1 MRVTQNMMSNIFVRN
16 IQKQTEAM
24 LQRQEQLATQKHINR
39 PSDDPGGMARVLDGR
54 STLAAI
60 DQYVENIKQGK
71 SRLEITEKTLEQVD
85 DLVQQA
91 LKLAEAN
98 SDEEITPEQRALAA
112 EKVKGIYDH
121 VMQLA
126 NSRFGDR
133 YMFAG
138 YQTDTAPFTR
148 DADPTIS
155 TDDYTAVYHGDNGSF
170 QIPIADNVKVSVDAD
185 GRNYF
190 QDGRPG
196 GVKIFDQLRD
206 LINGLE
212 NADPAT
218 GTADIRAAADQLEA
232 AHAQIMNKRSEGSP
246 KLYRLESS
254 EQHWTHFKTK
264 VQEAMGRDEDADIT
278 RVAVELNNLRNA
290 YETSMAA
297 AAKIIQRG
305 LVDFL
310 G

>member
-1 MRVTQNMMSNIFVRN
+1 MRITQNMMSNIFMSNLRR
-16 IQKQTEAM
+16 QTEAM
-24 LQRQEQLATQKHINR
+24 LERQEQIASQKRINR
-39 PSDDPGGMARVLDGR
+39 PSDDPSGMGRVLGGR
-54 STLAAI
+54 SSLSAI
-60 DQYVENIKQGK
+60 GQYTDNIKQGK
-71 SRLEITEKTLEQVD
+71 TRLEFMEQTLKLTDE
-85 DLVQQA
+85 LVQQA
-91 LKLAEAN
+91 RRIAEEK
-98 SDEEITPEQRALAA
+98 SGGDVTAA
-112 EKVKGIYDH
+112 ERSFAAEQVKEIYDQ

-126 NSRFGDR
+126 NSRFGGR

-138 YQTDTAPFTR
+138 YQTDEAPFTR
-148 DADPTIS
+148 DADGTAS
-155 TDDYTAVYHGDNGSF
+155 TADDYTAAYNGDSGSF

-190 QDGRPG
+190 GDGSS
-196 GVKIFDQLRD
+196 GVFSELQK

-212 NADPAT
+212 NTDLTA
-218 GTADIRAAADQLEA
+218 GTAQIQATVDPLEA
-232 AHAQIMNKRSEGSP
+232 AHVQIMNKRSEGAP
-246 KLYRLESS
+246 KQYRLEAS
-254 EQHWTHFKTK
+254 EQYWANFKSK

-278 RVAVELNNLRNA
+278 RVAVELNNIKIA

>member
-1 MRVTQNMMSNIFVRN
+1 MRITQNMMSNLFVRN

-24 LQRQEQLATQKHINR
+24 LQRQEQIVTQKRINR
-39 PSDDPGGMARVLDGR
+39 PSDDPSGMARVLDGR
-54 STLAAI
+54 STSAAI

-71 SRLEITEKTLEQVD
+71 TRLEFNEETLTQVD

-91 LKLAEAN
+91 RKLAETN
-98 SDEEITPEQRALAA
+98 SGAEVTAEQRQLAA
-112 EKVKGIYDH
+112 ENVKEIYDQ

-126 NSRFGDR
+126 NSRFGGR

-148 DADPTIS
+148 DADPNDP
-155 TDDYTAVYHGDNGSF
+155 TDDYTATYNGDSGSF
-170 QIPIADNVKVSVDAD
+170 QIPIADSVKVSVDAD

-190 QDGRPG
+190 QDGAPG

-206 LINGLE
+206 LINGLQNADFTAGTTQIQATVDPLE
-212 NADPAT
+212 NA
-218 GTADIRAAADQLEA
+218 
-232 AHAQIMNKRSEGSP
+232 HVQIMNKRSEAAP
-246 KLYRLESS
+246 KLYRLEAS
-254 EQHWTHFKTK
+254 EQYWTNFKTR
-264 VQEAMGRDEDADIT
+264 VQDAIGRDEDADIT
-278 RVAVELNNLRNA
+278 RVAVELNNLQTA

-297 AAKIIQRG
+297 AARIIQRG

>member
-1 MRVTQNMMSNIFVRN
+1 MRITQNMMSNIFVRN
-16 IQKQTEAM
+16 IQKQAEAM
-24 LQRQEQLATQKHINR
+24 LQRQEQLASQKRINR

-71 SRLEITEKTLEQVD
+71 TRLEITETTLEQAD

-91 LKLAEAN
+91 RKLAEAN
-98 SDEEITPEQRALAA
+98 SGAEVTADQRLLAA
-112 EKVKGIYDH
+112 ENAKEIYDQ

-126 NSRFGDR
+126 NSRFGGR
-133 YMFAG
+133 YMFSG
-138 YQTDTAPFTR
+138 YQTNTAPFTR
-148 DADPTIS
+148 D
-155 TDDYTAVYHGDNGSF
+155 DDYNATYHNATPEPPDSGSF
-170 QIPIADNVKVSVDAD
+170 QIPIADNVKISVDAD

-190 QDGRPG
+190 GDGAS
-196 GVKIFDQLRD
+196 GVFFELQK
-206 LINGLE
+206 LIKGLE
-212 NADPAT
+212 NADPIT
-218 GTADIRAAADQLEA
+218 GTADIRATVDPLAA
-232 AHAQIMNKRSEGSP
+232 AHVQIMNKRSEGGP
-246 KLYRLESS
+246 KLYRLETS
-254 EQHWTHFKTK
+254 EQYWTHFKPK

-278 RVAVELNNLRNA
+278 RVAVELNNLRTA

>member
-16 IQKQTEAM
+16 LQKQTEAM
-24 LQRQEQLATQKHINR
+24 LQRQEQLASQKRINR
-39 PSDDPGGMARVLDGR
+39 PSDDPAGMARVLDGR
-54 STLAAI
+54 SSLAAI

-71 SRLEITEKTLEQVD
+71 SRLEITEATLEQVD

-91 LKLAEAN
+91 GDLAKAN
-98 SDEEITPEQRALAA
+98 SGEEITAEQREFAA
-112 EKVKGIYDH
+112 ENIKEIYDH
-121 VMQLA
+121 IMQLA
-126 NSRFGDR
+126 NSKFGGR
-133 YMFAG
+133 YMFSG
-138 YQTDTAPFTR
+138 YQTGTAPFTR
-148 DADPTIS
+148 DADPNIS
-155 TDDYTAVYHGDNGSF
+155 TDDYTAAYNGDSGSF
-170 QIPIADNVKVSVDAD
+170 QIPIADNINVSVDAD

-190 QDGRPG
+190 GDGASG
-196 GVKIFDQLRD
+196 LFFELQK

-212 NADPAT
+212 SADLAA
-218 GTADIRAAADQLEA
+218 GTAQIRETVDPLEA
-232 AHAQIMNKRSEGSP
+232 AHVQIMNKRSEGAP
-246 KLYRLESS
+246 KQYRLEAS
-254 EQHWTHFKTK
+254 EQYWANFKSK

-278 RVAVELNNLRNA
+278 RVAVELNNLKTA

>member
-1 MRVTQNMMSNIFVRN
+1 MRITQNMTSNIFVRN
-16 IQKQTEAM
+16 LQKQAEAM
-24 LQRQEQLATQKHINR
+24 LQRQEQLASQKRINR
-39 PSDDPGGMARVLDGR
+39 PSDDPSGMARVLDGR
-54 STLAAI
+54 STVAAI

-71 SRLEITEKTLEQVD
+71 TRLEITEATLKQVD

-91 LKLAEAN
+91 GELADAN
-98 SDEEITPEQRALAA
+98 SGEEITASQRQLAA
-112 EKVKGIYDH
+112 ENIKDIYDQ

-126 NSRFGDR
+126 NSRFGGR

-138 YQTDTAPFTR
+138 YQTDAPAFTR
-148 DADPTIS
+148 DSNYNATYQG
-155 TDDYTAVYHGDNGSF
+155 DDGSF
-170 QIPIADNVKVSVDAD
+170 QIPIADNIKVSVDAD

-190 QDGRPG
+190 EDAAG
-196 GVKIFDQLRD
+196 GVNIFDQLRD
-206 LINGLE
+206 LITGLE
-212 NADPAT
+212 NANFDA
-218 GTADIRAAADQLEA
+218 GTATIRATVDPLED
-232 AHAQIMNKRSEGSP
+232 AHVQIMNKRSEGAP
-246 KLYRLESS
+246 KLYRLEAS
-254 EQHWTHFKTK
+254 EQYWNNFKPK

-278 RVAVELNNLRNA
+278 RMAVELNNLKTA

>member
-1 MRVTQNMMSNIFVRN
+1 MAS
-16 IQKQTEAM
+16 QK
-24 LQRQEQLATQKHINR
+24 RINR

-71 SRLEITEKTLEQVD
+71 TRLEITETTLEQVD

-91 LKLAEAN
+91 RKLAEAN
-98 SDEEITPEQRALAA
+98 SGADVTADQRLIAA
-112 EKVKGIYDH
+112 ENVKEIYDQ

-126 NSRFGDR
+126 NSRFGGR

-148 DADPTIS
+148 DADPNDP
-155 TDDYTAVYHGDNGSF
+155 TDDYTATYNGNAGSF
-170 QIPIADNVKVSVDAD
+170 QVPIADNVKVSVDAD

-190 QDGRPG
+190 GDGAS
-196 GVKIFDQLRD
+196 GVFFELQK

-218 GTADIRAAADQLEA
+218 GTADILAAIDPLEA
-232 AHAQIMNKRSEGSP
+232 AHVQIMNKRSEGAP
-246 KLYRLESS
+246 KLYRLEAS
-254 EQHWTHFKTK
+254 EQYWSHFKPK

-278 RVAVELNNLRNA
+278 RVAVELNNLQTG

-297 AAKIIQRG
+297 AAKILQRG

>member
-16 IQKQTEAM
+16 LQKQTEAM
-24 LQRQEQLATQKHINR
+24 LQRQEQLASQKRINR
-39 PSDDPGGMARVLDGR
+39 PSDDPAGMARVLDGR
-54 STLAAI
+54 SSLAAI

-71 SRLEITEKTLEQVD
+71 SRLEITEATLEQVD

-91 LKLAEAN
+91 GDLAKAN
-98 SDEEITPEQRALAA
+98 SGEEITAEQREFAA
-112 EKVKGIYDH
+112 ENIKEIYDH
-121 VMQLA
+121 IMQLA
-126 NSRFGDR
+126 NSKFGGR

-138 YQTDTAPFTR
+138 YQTDQAPFTR
-148 DADPTIS
+148 DADGTAS
-155 TDDYTAVYHGDNGSF
+155 TADDYTAAYNGDSGSF

-190 QDGRPG
+190 QDGASG
-196 GVKIFDQLRD
+196 GVDIFGQLEA

-212 NADPAT
+212 NADTTQIQAT
-218 GTADIRAAADQLEA
+218 VDPLEA
-232 AHAQIMNKRSEGSP
+232 AHVQVMNKRSEGAP
-246 KLYRLESS
+246 QQYRLEAS
-254 EQHWTHFKTK
+254 EQYWTHFKSK
-264 VQEAMGRDEDADIT
+264 VQEAIGRDEDADIT
-278 RVAVELNNLRNA
+278 RVAVELNNLKTA

>member
-1 MRVTQNMMSNIFVRN
+1 MRITQNMMSNIFVRN
-16 IQKQTEAM
+16 IQKQGEAM
-24 LQRQEQLATQKHINR
+24 LLRQEQLASQKRINR
-39 PSDDPGGMARVLDGR
+39 PSDDPGGMARVLGGR

-71 SRLEITEKTLEQVD
+71 TRLEVTEKTLQQVD

-91 LKLAEAN
+91 RKLAEAN
-98 SDEEITPEQRALAA
+98 SGADVTADQRALAA
-112 EKVKGIYDH
+112 ENAKEIYDQ

-126 NSRFGDR
+126 NSRFGGR
-133 YMFAG
+133 YMFSG
-138 YQTDTAPFTR
+138 YQTGTPAFAR
-148 DADPTIS
+148 D
-155 TDDYTAVYHGDNGSF
+155 DDYNATYHDPPSATPDPPNTGSF

-190 QDGRPG
+190 GDGAS
-196 GVKIFDQLRD
+196 GVFSELQK

-212 NADPAT
+212 SADTAQIQAT
-218 GTADIRAAADQLEA
+218 IDPLEA
-232 AHAQIMNKRSEGSP
+232 AHVQIMNKRSEGAP
-246 KLYRLESS
+246 KLYRLEAS
-254 EQHWTHFKTK
+254 EQYWTHFKP
-264 VQEAMGRDEDADIT
+264 QIQAAMGRDEDADIT
-278 RVAVELNNLRNA
+278 RVAVELNNLKTA

-310 G
+310 

>member
-1 MRVTQNMMSNIFVRN
+1 MRITQNMMSNIFVRN
-16 IQKQTEAM
+16 IQKQAEAM
-24 LQRQEQLATQKHINR
+24 LQRQEQLASQKRINR

-71 SRLEITEKTLEQVD
+71 TRLEITETTLDQVD

-91 LKLAEAN
+91 RELAEAN
-98 SDEEITPEQRALAA
+98 SGADVTADQRLIAA
-112 EKVKGIYDH
+112 ENVKEIYDQ

-126 NSRFGDR
+126 NSRFGGR

-138 YQTDTAPFTR
+138 YRTDTAPFTR
-148 DADPTIS
+148 DADPTDPA
-155 TDDYTAVYHGDNGSF
+155 DDYTATYNGNAGSF

-190 QDGRPG
+190 GDGAS
-196 GVKIFDQLRD
+196 GVFFELQK
-206 LINGLE
+206 LIKGLE

-218 GTADIRAAADQLEA
+218 GTADIRATVDPLAA
-232 AHAQIMNKRSEGSP
+232 AHVQIMNKRSEGAP
-246 KLYRLESS
+246 KLYRLEAS
-254 EQHWTHFKTK
+254 EQYWNHFKPK

-278 RVAVELNNLRNA
+278 RVAVELNNLRTA

>member
-1 MRVTQNMMSNIFVRN
+1 
-16 IQKQTEAM
+16 
-24 LQRQEQLATQKHINR
+24 
-39 PSDDPGGMARVLDGR
+39 
-54 STLAAI
+54 
-60 DQYVENIKQGK
+60 
-71 SRLEITEKTLEQVD
+71 
-85 DLVQQA
+85 
-91 LKLAEAN
+91 
-98 SDEEITPEQRALAA
+98 
-112 EKVKGIYDH
+112 
-121 VMQLA
+121 
-126 NSRFGDR
+126 
-133 YMFAG
+133 MFAG

-148 DADPTIS
+148 DADPNDP
-155 TDDYTAVYHGDNGSF
+155 TDDFTAVYHGDNGSF
-170 QIPIADNVKVSVDAD
+170 QIPIADNVTVSVDAD
-185 GRNYF
+185 GQNYF
-190 QDGRPG
+190 GDGTT
-196 GVKIFDQLRD
+196 GVFSELQK

-212 NADPAT
+212 NTADLDA
-218 GTADIRAAADQLEA
+218 GTAAIRATVDPLEA
-232 AHAQIMNKRSEGSP
+232 AHAQIMKKRSEGAP

>member
-1 MRVTQNMMSNIFVRN
+1 MRVTQTMMSNIFVRN
-16 IQKQTEAM
+16 IQKQAEAM
-24 LQRQEQLATQKHINR
+24 LQRQEQLASQKRINR
-39 PSDDPGGMARVLDGR
+39 PSDDPAGMARVLDGR
-54 STLAAI
+54 SSLAAI

-71 SRLEITEKTLEQVD
+71 TRLEITETTLEQVD

-91 LKLAEAN
+91 GDLARAN
-98 SDEEITPEQRALAA
+98 SGEEVTADQREFAA
-112 EKVKGIYDH
+112 ENIKEIYDH
-121 VMQLA
+121 IMQLA
-126 NSRFGDR
+126 NSRFGGR

-155 TDDYTAVYHGDNGSF
+155 TDDYTAAYNGDSGSF

-190 QDGRPG
+190 GDGAS
-196 GVKIFDQLRD
+196 GVFSELQK

-212 NADPAT
+212 NADLTA
-218 GTADIRAAADQLEA
+218 GTAQIRETVDPLEA
-232 AHAQIMNKRSEGSP
+232 AHVQIMNKRSEGAP
-246 KLYRLESS
+246 KQYRLEAS
-254 EQHWTHFKTK
+254 EQYWTNFKSK

-278 RVAVELNNLRNA
+278 RVAVELNNLKTA

>member
-1 MRVTQNMMSNIFVRN
+1 MRITQNMMSNLFVRN

-24 LQRQEQLATQKHINR
+24 LQRQEQLVSQKRINR

-54 STLAAI
+54 STLVAI

-71 SRLEITEKTLEQVD
+71 SRLEITEMTLAQVD

-91 LKLAEAN
+91 RKLAEVN
-98 SDEEITPEQRALAA
+98 SDAEITPEQRALAA

-138 YQTDTAPFTR
+138 YQTDRAPFARNANYNATYH
-148 DADPTIS
+148 DSPPATPDPADT
-155 TDDYTAVYHGDNGSF
+155 GSF

-190 QDGRPG
+190 GDGAT
-196 GVKIFDQLRD
+196 GVFFELQK

-212 NADPAT
+212 NTTDPAA
-218 GTADIRAAADQLEA
+218 GTAAIRTTVDPLEA
-232 AHAQIMNKRSEGSP
+232 AHVQIMNKRSEGSP
-246 KLYRLESS
+246 KLYRLEAS
-254 EQHWTHFKTK
+254 EQYWTHFKPM
-264 VQEAMGRDEDADIT
+264 VMEAMGRDEDADIT
-278 RVAVELNNLRNA
+278 RVAVELNNLRTA

>member
-1 MRVTQNMMSNIFVRN
+1 MRITQNMTSNIFVRN
-16 IQKQTEAM
+16 IQKQAEAM
-24 LQRQEQLATQKHINR
+24 LQRQEQLVTQKRINR

-71 SRLEITEKTLEQVD
+71 TRLEITETTLKQVD
-85 DLVQQA
+85 DLVQYA
-91 LKLAEAN
+91 RKLAEAN
-98 SDEEITPEQRALAA
+98 SGAEVTPEQRALAA
-112 EKVKGIYDH
+112 ENVKEIYDQ

-126 NSRFGDR
+126 NSRFGGR

-138 YQTDTAPFTR
+138 YRTDTAPFTR
-148 DADPTIS
+148 DADPNDP
-155 TDDYTAVYHGDNGSF
+155 TDDYTATYNGDDGSF
-170 QIPIADNVKVSVDAD
+170 QISIADNIKVSVDAD

-190 QDGRPG
+190 QDGTPG
-196 GVKIFDQLRD
+196 GVDIFGQLEA

-212 NADPAT
+212 NADPVA
-218 GTADIRAAADQLEA
+218 GSADIRATVDPLED
-232 AHAQIMNKRSEGSP
+232 AHVQIMNKRSEGAP
-246 KLYRLESS
+246 KLYRLEAS
-254 EQHWTHFKTK
+254 EQHWTHFKTN
-264 VQEAMGRDEDADIT
+264 VQAAMGRDEDADIT
-278 RVAVELNNLRNA
+278 RVAVELNNLRTA

-297 AAKIIQRG
+297 AAKILQRG

>member
-1 MRVTQNMMSNIFVRN
+1 MRVTQNMLSNIFVRN
-16 IQKQTEAM
+16 SQKQTEAM
-24 LQRQEQLATQKHINR
+24 LQRQEQLVTQKRINR
-39 PSDDPGGMARVLDGR
+39 PSDDPGGMARLLDGR

-71 SRLEITEKTLEQVD
+71 TRLEITETTLAQVD

-91 LKLAEAN
+91 RQLAEVN
-98 SDEEITPEQRALAA
+98 SGAEVTPEQRALAA
-112 EKVKGIYDH
+112 ENVKEIYDQ

-126 NSRFGDR
+126 NSRFGGR

-148 DADPTIS
+148 AADFTPDA
-155 TDDYTAVYHGDNGSF
+155 YHGDDGSF

-185 GRNYF
+185 GSKYF
-190 QDGRPG
+190 QDGANG
-196 GVKIFDQLRD
+196 GVDIFDRLHD
-206 LINGLE
+206 LITGLE
-212 NADPAT
+212 NADPTA
-218 GTADIRAAADQLEA
+218 GTAQIQATVDPLEN
-232 AHAQIMNKRSEGSP
+232 AHVQIMNKRSEGAP
-246 KLYRLESS
+246 KLYRLEAS
-254 EQHWTHFKTK
+254 EQHWTHFKTN
-264 VQEAMGRDEDADIT
+264 VQAAMGRDEDADIT
-278 RVAVELNNLRNA
+278 RVAVELNNLRTA

-297 AAKIIQRG
+297 AAKILQRG

>member
-24 LQRQEQLATQKHINR
+24 LQRQEQLASQKRINR
-39 PSDDPGGMARVLDGR
+39 PSDDPAGMARVLDGR
-54 STLAAI
+54 SSLAAI

-71 SRLEITEKTLEQVD
+71 SRLEITEATLEQVD

-91 LKLAEAN
+91 GDLARAN
-98 SDEEITPEQRALAA
+98 SGEEITAEQREFAA
-112 EKVKGIYDH
+112 ENIKEIYDH
-121 VMQLA
+121 IMQLA
-126 NSRFGDR
+126 NSKFGGR

-138 YQTDTAPFTR
+138 YQTDEAPFTR
-148 DADPTIS
+148 DADGTAS
-155 TDDYTAVYHGDNGSF
+155 TADDYTAAYNGDSGSF
-170 QIPIADNVKVSVDAD
+170 QIPIADNIKVSVDAD

-190 QDGRPG
+190 GDGAS
-196 GVKIFDQLRD
+196 GVFSELQK

-212 NADPAT
+212 SADLAA
-218 GTADIRAAADQLEA
+218 GTAQIRETVDPLEA
-232 AHAQIMNKRSEGSP
+232 AHVQIMNKRSEGAP
-246 KLYRLESS
+246 KQYRLEAS
-254 EQHWTHFKTK
+254 EQYWANFKSK

-278 RVAVELNNLRNA
+278 RVAVELNNLKTA

>member
-1 MRVTQNMMSNIFVRN
+1 MRVTQTMMSNIFVRN

-24 LQRQEQLATQKHINR
+24 LQRQEQLASQKRINR
-39 PSDDPGGMARVLDGR
+39 PSDDPAGMARVLDGR
-54 STLAAI
+54 SSLAAI

-71 SRLEITEKTLEQVD
+71 TRLEITETTLEQVD

-91 LKLAEAN
+91 GDLARAN
-98 SDEEITPEQRALAA
+98 SGEEITAEQRASAA

-126 NSRFGDR
+126 NSRFGGR

-148 DADPTIS
+148 DADPNIS
-155 TDDYTAVYHGDNGSF
+155 TDDYTATYHGDTGNF
-170 QIPIADNVKVSVDAD
+170 QIPIADNIKVSVDAD

-190 QDGRPG
+190 GDGAS
-196 GVKIFDQLRD
+196 GVFSELQK

-212 NADPAT
+212 NADLTA
-218 GTADIRAAADQLEA
+218 GTAQIRETVDPLEA
-232 AHAQIMNKRSEGSP
+232 AHVQIMNKRSEGAP
-246 KLYRLESS
+246 KQYRLEAS
-254 EQHWTHFKTK
+254 EQYWTNFKSK

-278 RVAVELNNLRNA
+278 RVAVELNNLKTA